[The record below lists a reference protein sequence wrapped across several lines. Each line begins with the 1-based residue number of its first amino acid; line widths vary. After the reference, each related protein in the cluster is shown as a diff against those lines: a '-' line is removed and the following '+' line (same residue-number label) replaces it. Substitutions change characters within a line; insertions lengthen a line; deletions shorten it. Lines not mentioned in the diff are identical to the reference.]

1 MAISQHGTSVLFTSH
16 PKDRLVVNL
25 YIPHNRRTPFE
36 QKKLSVPFL
45 YPGVPAGLT
54 PFRGLVPLGQRNL
67 VPILPPAHPLK
78 FEAVELLKFEAVELH
93 CTPNTMYIIGHL
105 T

>member
-1 MAISQHGTSVLFTSH
+1 M
-16 PKDRLVVNL
+16 
-25 YIPHNRRTPFE
+25 
-36 QKKLSVPFL
+36 
-45 YPGVPAGLT
+45 
-54 PFRGLVPLGQRNL
+54 PLGQRNL
-67 VPILPPAHPLK
+67 VLILPPAHPLKFEAVDLLK